1 MNLHIDY
8 QPGNL
13 TFAEFHLVD
22 EECFPHEPIRPEAF
36 PSLLA
41 ADFWAAYDGD
51 RVIGYCYMVRRLDMS
66 WLSRMCVSGEYR
78 QRGIAS
84 RMMQAAIAQA
94 RQVGLPDMVLYVQS
108 DNLPAIG
115 LYERF
120 GFKAVESAYQFV
132 VIAPEQIYS
141 RQPSGSITAVPVTE
155 LEPACWP
162 QFPREW
168 ANIAEMHRPP
178 EQVVLLFQDLSGKNL
193 GYCRFRPGFPGCFPF
208 VLAQPLVN
216 LLPVL
221 QQLRPY
227 ALAGKEALVLT
238 FSDDQLAEACRA
250 LGLKMNYQLFKMFR
264 IHNEAVG

>member
-8 QPGNL
+8 QPGDL
-13 TFAEFHLVD
+13 TFEAFHPVD
-22 EECFPHEPIRPEAF
+22 AECFPHEPIRPEAF
-36 PSLLA
+36 PNLLA
-41 ADFWAAYDGD
+41 ADFWAAYDGG
-51 RVIGYCYMVRRLDMS
+51 RVIGYCYMVRRPDMA
-66 WLSRMCVSGEYR
+66 WLSRMCVIAEYR

-84 RMMQAAIAQA
+84 RMMQTAIDHAV
-94 RQVGLPDMVLYVQS
+94 QVGLPDMVLYVQS
-108 DNLPAIG
+108 DNPPAIG
-115 LYERF
+115 LYGRF
-120 GFKAVESAYQFV
+120 GFQVVESAYQFV
-132 VIAPEQIYS
+132 VADPEQIFS
-141 RQPSGSITAVPVTE
+141 RQSPNSIAAVPITA

-168 ANIAEMHRPP
+168 ANIAEMHKPP
-178 EQVVLLFQDLSGKNL
+178 EQVVLLFQDPSGRNR

-227 ALAGKEALVLT
+227 ALPGKEAFVLT
-238 FSDDQLAEACRA
+238 FSDDRLAEACQA
-250 LGLKMNYQLFKMFR
+250 LGLKMNYQLYKMFR